1 LNPVAGDVEGTGHWA
16 NIQKLLLKLFT
27 RLAQPF
33 NSLARQSDESG
44 YFWMNRRAVA

>member
-1 LNPVAGDVEGTGHWA
+1 MGEPKGNVRNETK
-16 NIQKLLLKLFT
+16 KLLLTLFT

-33 NSLARQSDESG
+33 NPLARQSDESG

>member
-1 LNPVAGDVEGTGHWA
+1 VTGDVEGAGHRA
-16 NIQKLLLKLFT
+16 TIQKLLLTLFT
-27 RLAQPF
+27 RVAQPF